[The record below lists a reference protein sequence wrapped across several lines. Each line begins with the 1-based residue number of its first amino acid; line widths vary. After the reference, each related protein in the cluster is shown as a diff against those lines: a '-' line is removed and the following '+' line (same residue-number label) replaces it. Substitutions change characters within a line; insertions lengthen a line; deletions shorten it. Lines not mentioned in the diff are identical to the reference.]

1 MKTNHNSHMGQKVT
15 AHLEFKK
22 DFKGKLILAD
32 GEIGIGM
39 NPNEARPYDLL
50 QGALVSC
57 LHSTLLEILTKKRI
71 DIDSVYYQVSG
82 EKRDEI
88 PTTLKSVSIEA
99 FFSPS
104 DKEEQIR
111 KSMELACKYC
121 SVYNTL
127 AQVAEMK
134 MTMSFKTYD
143 IQ

>member
-1 MKTNHNSHMGQKVT
+1 MGQKVS
-15 AHLEFKK
+15 AQLEFKK
-22 DFKGKLILAD
+22 DFKGKLILSD

-39 NPNEARPYDLL
+39 EPNEARPYDLL

-71 DIDSVYYQVSG
+71 EIESVSYRVSG

-111 KSMELACKYC
+111 KSMDLACKYC

-127 AQVAEMK
+127 AQVAEMT
-134 MTMSFKTYD
+134 MTVSFKPYD
-143 IQ
+143 IK

>member
-1 MKTNHNSHMGQKVT
+1 MGQKVT
-15 AHLEFKK
+15 AQLEFKK
-22 DFKGKLILAD
+22 DFKGKLILSE

-39 NPNEARPYDLL
+39 LPNEARPYDLL

-71 DIDSVYYQVSG
+71 EIESVSYRVFG

-88 PTTLKSVSIEA
+88 PTTLKSITIEA
-99 FFSPS
+99 VFSPS
-104 DKEEQIR
+104 DKEDQIR
-111 KSMELACKYC
+111 KSMELASKYC

-134 MTMSFKTYD
+134 MTVSFEKHD
-143 IQ
+143 IK